1 MIDFDETPHRDD
13 FFVSDNPDKLDLP
26 WVTNTLLGTYWGK
39 GLTKD
44 KIIESLRNSLCFGL
58 YAYYLTSKGGQHE
71 QIGFARVVTDHAT
84 FAWLCDVVID
94 PDYRKRGLGKFLVA
108 TVVNDPR
115 IRHTVIN
122 LGTSTAQGLYTKFGF
137 ETVERMRRIP
147 S

>member
-1 MIDFDETPHRDD
+1 MMNFDETPHSDD
-13 FFVSDNPDKLDLP
+13 FFVSDNPDRLDKT
-26 WVTNTLLGTYWGK
+26 WVANTLLGTYWGGK
-39 GLTKD
+39 RTRHQ
-44 KIIESLRNSLCFGL
+44 IEESLRNSLCFGL
-58 YAYYLTSKGGQHE
+58 YEHFETSAGWRHKQV
-71 QIGFARVVTDHAT
+71 GFARVVTDHAT
-84 FAWLCDVVID
+84 FSWLCDVVID

-122 LGTSTAQGLYTKFGF
+122 LGTRDAQKLYEKFGF